1 MMILLNLG
9 GRHLAG
15 GLTPEQ
21 DRALQNPWFRRIL
34 LFVVVFV
41 ATRNIFTA
49 FWMSLG
55 LILIVGYL
63 TNENSAF
70 YLFGEPKRQDSAA
83 SAVAAAAQPLPQG
96 LTAEEQEIYRR
107 LHDKVNRLKESEAT
121 ADKPADPAKL
131 KETFLNNYV
140 NTMRVIQAST

>member
-1 MMILLNLG
+1 
-9 GRHLAG
+9 
-15 GLTPEQ
+15 
-21 DRALQNPWFRRIL
+21 
-34 LFVVVFV
+34 
-41 ATRNIFTA
+41 
-49 FWMSLG
+49 MSLG

-83 SAVAAAAQPLPQG
+83 ASAVAQPLPQG

-121 ADKPADPAKL
+121 GDKPADPAKV